1 MFNAN
6 DITFTF
12 QSGYI
17 QIQPPYRIS
26 YLCRYLYIPIW
37 LYSNEKKVIR
47 RHGAHNFTFQS
58 GYIQMLR
65 AVIIARYNGS
75 LHSNLV
81 IFKFIAIS
89 RSFPKFLC
97 LYIPIWL
104 YSNSQPYSRQMGI
117 YRLYIPIWLYS
128 NPDKVLYQHLV
139 RKLYIPIW
147 LYSNDIEYLAE
158 EEAKFLYIPI
168 WLYSNTSNTI
178 RPSRFIAFTFQSGY
192 IQIKIEPIHLTTWLS
207 FTFQSGYIQICYLPA
222 FVNGYRLYIPI
233 WLYSNY
239 AGSHC
244 LRYDCTLH
252 SNLVIFKCYI
262 SKF

>member
-1 MFNAN
+1 
-6 DITFTF
+6 
-12 QSGYI
+12 
-17 QIQPPYRIS
+17 
-26 YLCRYLYIPIW
+26 
-37 LYSNEKKVIR
+37 
-47 RHGAHNFTFQS
+47 
-58 GYIQMLR
+58 MLR